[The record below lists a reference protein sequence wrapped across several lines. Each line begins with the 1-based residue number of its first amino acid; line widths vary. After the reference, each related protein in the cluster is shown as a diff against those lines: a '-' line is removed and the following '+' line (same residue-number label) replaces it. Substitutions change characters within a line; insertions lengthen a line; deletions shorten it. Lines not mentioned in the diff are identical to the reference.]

1 MSDSPLI
8 IVAHRLRSII
18 DFDKV
23 LVLDAGKVKEF
34 DHPYVL
40 LQKEGSTFRGM
51 VEQSGE
57 MDVLVELARSA
68 WEKTRLVD
76 IE

>member
-1 MSDSPLI
+1 VTDTPLI

-34 DHPYVL
+34 DHPYIL
-40 LQKEGSTFRGM
+40 LQKDDSIFRGL

-57 MDVLVELARSA
+57 MEVLVGLARSA

>member
-1 MSDSPLI
+1 MTDTPLI

-34 DHPYVL
+34 DHPYIL
-40 LQKEGSTFRGM
+40 LQKDDSIFRGL

-57 MDVLVELARSA
+57 MEVLVALARSA